1 MSGAPAYF
9 VATGEGAEREGLAH
23 HERIVTARGA
33 RVFFPR
39 PKPAAIQ
46 MGGIDVDT
54 PFARCATNAC
64 KEGTDRDGRPPFAL
78 PAGPDGERDEV
89 MSDLFPKGSAF
100 THLAPFRLTSWWL
113 VVHLASMSAVRADDS
128 SLDGR
133 LAPLVDS
140 VDWSRLTT
148 HLANAPRPNEPRVE
162 LGRSLFFSRAL
173 SGSLDTACASCHH
186 PLLGGGD
193 GLALSIGVDT
203 VEPEHLG
210 PGRRHDWRGRGASD
224 PRADGGPNV
233 PRNANTTFNVS
244 LYQLRLFHDGRIER
258 LVRTTP
264 PPSPPLTSLLSP
276 SLSKVTKPAQTSPGR
291 PDRDSPGNQV
301 LMIRTPDS
309 LPGQADPDAGA
320 SLLAAQARFPV
331 VSPEEMRGFSFVRDG
346 PTATVRDHLAARLRN
361 DGVALGEL
369 RYSSWLEA
377 FRTALNDRTTPSEDL
392 ITYDRVAELLAEY
405 QRSQVFVKSPWL
417 AYVTGESNAI
427 STAAKRGAL
436 LFFESVA
443 NGGAGCARCHLGPHF
458 TDEGFHVLA
467 IPQIGRGRSRKGQDL
482 GRYPVTLREQ
492 DRFAFR
498 TPSLLNVGVTAPYGH
513 SGAYATLNLVVRHH
527 LDVFQAVQNY
537 DYAAIST
544 ALSAQ
549 SPVVYF
555 NAKRNTEAALRR
567 LRELRNGGSHL
578 LPDVDLDDRQV
589 ADLVTFL
596 ESLTD
601 PCVESPQCLAP
612 WLPRPGEPG
621 PSDELIHARFVAP
634 AAAPKA
640 RSSKPGLRFT
650 EVAGKIGL
658 HWAPGYMPA
667 PADKAYLQML
677 SGGGLAIGDYDE
689 DGDPDIYVIRGD
701 AAPNL
706 LYRNNGRGMFDEVAA
721 QAGVAAYG
729 DGSGPVFVD
738 IDGDGGLDL
747 FMGGLGTQPRL
758 FFNNRNGTFRDASAA
773 SGVTLGRSTLGSSFG
788 DYDRDGDLDM
798 ALSLYG
804 REPGSEREHLW
815 HNVGG
820 GRFVR
825 GNREAG
831 LHGAFPTDSR
841 TFTTNFADIDNDGFV
856 DLLLTGEGEASRVF
870 LNQADTTLY
879 DVTAPATLSG
889 QHGAGVA
896 LGDYD
901 NDGDLDWFV
910 SGVWDPNG
918 MIEGGAGAWSGSG
931 NRLYRNDREGSFV
944 DVTDEAGVR
953 RGYWGSAACFADFDD
968 DGHLDLFQTN
978 GMGGGLVPALDP
990 FYAEFQRDPDRLFL
1004 SNGDGTFRETAKA
1017 VGIDHRGIGRAVACF
1032 DADGDQDID
1041 ILVAYLDGPPAF
1053 YRNQHNGTGLT
1064 VRLEGPSTNIQ
1075 GIGATVIL
1083 RANGTSQVR
1092 QVRIANGSGAQ
1103 TATAIHFGMG
1113 SATSAE
1119 SLVVEWPDPKRS
1131 RTTLTGVAAETVVVK
1146 FPGFA
1151 EPEQFLATTT
1161 PPRIDRTATRLTA
1174 QSGPGS
1180 AFIDVT
1186 ESAGLRYLHHH
1197 YAPER
1202 HMQVFASGSAAAG
1215 DFDGDGWVDLYVT
1228 RLDDTDLL
1236 YRNQGDGT
1244 FTDVTEQAFGP
1255 AHLRTVKT
1263 SGAAWGDVD
1272 NDGDLDLYVTSLFS
1286 RRFHLFIN
1294 LGTGRFQEEAVLRGA
1309 SVSGDDPHFGF
1320 SVTFGDHDADGDLDI
1335 HTTEWRMATQLSGEM
1350 SENPPPGN
1358 ARLLRNDGRGHFED
1372 VTQPAG
1378 VSMDGLPA
1386 TLTHALGQSFA
1397 SRFVDF
1403 DSDGYPDL
1411 AVASDHGTSRLFWNS
1426 RDGTF
1431 TDGTEA
1437 AGVGTD
1443 AYGMGSAVG
1452 DFDGDGDLDWFVTS
1466 VYRPDSVTH
1475 TGNRL
1480 YAYEGGRKFT
1490 DATDFAGVRDGA
1502 WGWGSAFF
1510 DFDNDGD
1517 LDLVMA
1523 NGFNLPQQFPPPL
1536 SRAGTALTATV
1547 CGAMTDSVSSPRL
1560 VLRRE
1565 LAARLRAEG
1574 S

>member
-1 MSGAPAYF
+1 
-9 VATGEGAEREGLAH
+9 
-23 HERIVTARGA
+23 
-33 RVFFPR
+33 
-39 PKPAAIQ
+39 
-46 MGGIDVDT
+46 
-54 PFARCATNAC
+54 
-64 KEGTDRDGRPPFAL
+64 
-78 PAGPDGERDEV
+78 
-89 MSDLFPKGSAF
+89 
-100 THLAPFRLTSWWL
+100 
-113 VVHLASMSAVRADDS
+113 
-128 SLDGR
+128 
-133 LAPLVDS
+133 
-140 VDWSRLTT
+140 
-148 HLANAPRPNEPRVE
+148 
-162 LGRSLFFSRAL
+162 
-173 SGSLDTACASCHH
+173 
-186 PLLGGGD
+186 
-193 GLALSIGVDT
+193 
-203 VEPEHLG
+203 
-210 PGRRHDWRGRGASD
+210 
-224 PRADGGPNV
+224 
-233 PRNANTTFNVS
+233 
-244 LYQLRLFHDGRIER
+244 
-258 LVRTTP
+258 
-264 PPSPPLTSLLSP
+264 
-276 SLSKVTKPAQTSPGR
+276 
-291 PDRDSPGNQV
+291 
-301 LMIRTPDS
+301 
-309 LPGQADPDAGA
+309 
-320 SLLAAQARFPV
+320 
-331 VSPEEMRGFSFVRDG
+331 
-346 PTATVRDHLAARLRN
+346 
-361 DGVALGEL
+361 
-369 RYSSWLEA
+369 
-377 FRTALNDRTTPSEDL
+377 
-392 ITYDRVAELLAEY
+392 
-405 QRSQVFVKSPWL
+405 
-417 AYVTGESNAI
+417 
-427 STAAKRGAL
+427 
-436 LFFESVA
+436 
-443 NGGAGCARCHLGPHF
+443 
-458 TDEGFHVLA
+458 
-467 IPQIGRGRSRKGQDL
+467 
-482 GRYPVTLREQ
+482 
-492 DRFAFR
+492 
-498 TPSLLNVGVTAPYGH
+498 
-513 SGAYATLNLVVRHH
+513 
-527 LDVFQAVQNY
+527 
-537 DYAAIST
+537 
-544 ALSAQ
+544 
-549 SPVVYF
+549 
-555 NAKRNTEAALRR
+555 
-567 LRELRNGGSHL
+567 
-578 LPDVDLDDRQV
+578 
-589 ADLVTFL
+589 
-596 ESLTD
+596 
-601 PCVESPQCLAP
+601 
-612 WLPRPGEPG
+612 
-621 PSDELIHARFVAP
+621 
-634 AAAPKA
+634 
-640 RSSKPGLRFT
+640 
-650 EVAGKIGL
+650 
-658 HWAPGYMPA
+658 
-667 PADKAYLQML
+667 
-677 SGGGLAIGDYDE
+677 
-689 DGDPDIYVIRGD
+689 
-701 AAPNL
+701 
-706 LYRNNGRGMFDEVAA
+706 
-721 QAGVAAYG
+721 
-729 DGSGPVFVD
+729 
-738 IDGDGGLDL
+738 
-747 FMGGLGTQPRL
+747 
-758 FFNNRNGTFRDASAA
+758 
-773 SGVTLGRSTLGSSFG
+773 
-788 DYDRDGDLDM
+788 
-798 ALSLYG
+798 
-804 REPGSEREHLW
+804 
-815 HNVGG
+815 
-820 GRFVR
+820 
-825 GNREAG
+825 
-831 LHGAFPTDSR
+831 
-841 TFTTNFADIDNDGFV
+841 
-856 DLLLTGEGEASRVF
+856 
-870 LNQADTTLY
+870 
-879 DVTAPATLSG
+879 
-889 QHGAGVA
+889 
-896 LGDYD
+896 
-901 NDGDLDWFV
+901 
-910 SGVWDPNG
+910 

-953 RGYWGSAACFADFDD
+953 RGYWGSAACFADFDN

-1146 FPGFA
+1146 FLGFA

-1244 FTDVTEQAFGP
+1244 FTDVTEQTFGP

-1320 SVTFGDHDADGDLDI
+1320 SVTFGDYDADGDLDI

-1480 YAYEGGRKFT
+1480 YAYEGGVNSPMPLISPAS
-1490 DATDFAGVRDGA
+1490 ATGLGDGGA
-1502 WGWGSAFF
+1502 LFSTSTMTVTSTSLWPTALISPSNFS
-1510 DFDNDGD
+1510 
-1517 LDLVMA
+1517 
-1523 NGFNLPQQFPPPL
+1523 PPL